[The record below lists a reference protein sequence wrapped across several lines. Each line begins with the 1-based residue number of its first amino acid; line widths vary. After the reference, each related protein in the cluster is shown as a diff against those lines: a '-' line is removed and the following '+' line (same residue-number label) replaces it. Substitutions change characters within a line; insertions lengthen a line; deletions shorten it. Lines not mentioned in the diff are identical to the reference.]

1 MATKYLG
8 TVNAPDFPDGL
19 SWLNVERPLT
29 LADLRGRLVLLDFFT
44 YC

>member
-1 MATKYLG
+1 MGSRYLG
-8 TVNAPDFPDGL
+8 TVNAPDFSPDL
-19 SWLNVERPLT
+19 SWLNVSRPLG